1 MSAVCAIPSRKQQ
14 NHWSRKRVRSVKELY
29 WALSQMRFD
38 STRTGLRSSAETER
52 VRQSIAASGASSR
65 VVKRRVGLM
74 AMHIIVWLPY
84 RLFVVMLAI
93 ISKFLLNA
101 LPVGESW

>member
-1 MSAVCAIPSRKQQ
+1 
-14 NHWSRKRVRSVKELY
+14 
-29 WALSQMRFD
+29 MRFD
-38 STRTGLRSSAETER
+38 SMRTGLRSSAETER
-52 VRQSIAASGASSR
+52 VGQSIAARGASR
-65 VVKRRVGLM
+65 REVRTRVGFM